1 MDWSKTKTI
10 FILVFLILDI
20 FLVYQYFE
28 KRNSNQL
35 EFIAE
40 STFEERLKEN
50 EIKYS
55 NLPKETTKERYLS
68 AKSKNFSKD
77 DMKKLKGQKV
87 TIYDNQKIF
96 SKLDKPFALGEKIYS
111 EALDA
116 FVKENIL
123 NGDQYKYWGVDEDS
137 NAIIYYQ
144 MHEEKMFYNNV
155 NGKLTLF
162 FNENKEIV
170 SYEQTLLENIEEF
183 NEEEEVL
190 PAIKAIETLYYKG
203 YLRPKSEVTKVEL
216 GYYTLVQLTASHVL
230 TPTWHVVIDGKEDL
244 FVNAFEGQIIHLNTE
259 ENILE

>member
-1 MDWSKTKTI
+1 
-10 FILVFLILDI
+10 
-20 FLVYQYFE
+20 
-28 KRNSNQL
+28 
-35 EFIAE
+35 
-40 STFEERLKEN
+40 
-50 EIKYS
+50 
-55 NLPKETTKERYLS
+55 
-68 AKSKNFSKD
+68 
-77 DMKKLKGQKV
+77 
-87 TIYDNQKIF
+87 
-96 SKLDKPFALGEKIYS
+96 
-111 EALDA
+111 
-116 FVKENIL
+116 
-123 NGDQYKYWGVDEDS
+123 
-137 NAIIYYQ
+137 
-144 MHEEKMFYNNV
+144 MFYNNV

-244 FVNAFEGQIIHLNTE
+244 FVNAFEGQIIQLNTE